1 MARTLYLDKK
11 FSTTVNKLYDEKD
24 PVTSERLFPN
34 LVDVMVFAAMVG
46 RDTFDDCKGRKVGTD
61 GREVPSRFFSTA
73 GTGSKDGIAY
83 LLALDYKNDGNILR
97 EENDKEMWD
106 YMENYS
112 SLGLEQIHSWL
123 EGKGNLNI
131 DVKDILLEKMKEVAI
146 RDGLHKSEEG
156 S

>member
-1 MARTLYLDKK
+1 
-11 FSTTVNKLYDEKD
+11 
-24 PVTSERLFPN
+24 
-34 LVDVMVFAAMVG
+34 
-46 RDTFDDCKGRKVGTD
+46 
-61 GREVPSRFFSTA
+61 
-73 GTGSKDGIAY
+73 
-83 LLALDYKNDGNILR
+83 
-97 EENDKEMWD
+97 
-106 YMENYS
+106 MENYS

>member
-11 FSTTVNKLYDEKD
+11 FSSTVSKLYDEKD
-24 PVTSERLFPN
+24 LVTNERLFPN

-46 RDTFDDCKGRKVGTD
+46 RDTFDDCKGRKVGAD
-61 GREVPSRFFSTA
+61 GREVPSRLFSTIQ
-73 GTGSKDGIAY
+73 TGSKDGIAY
-83 LLALDYKNDGNILR
+83 LLALDHNNDGNILR

-106 YMENYS
+106 YMENYA

-146 RDGLHKSEEG
+146 RDGLHKSKNG